1 MSGVFLTECWILPN
15 ISYLNITVFI
25 LHLESKG
32 SFKLLTYFSA
42 KSKCLLLAFL
52 LIICFSTSVFSKNF
66 TLSKIASLSKPWGM
80 SFIGDEEVIVTERT
94 GKIKLINL
102 KNGAVSEVIHN
113 LNYKTIGQGGLLDI
127 IFKDGY
133 IWVSYTQKIGIFRYG
148 TSIAKGKFNRKEINF
163 INIFQQNSANNSGQ
177 HFGGRLLIEGKYL
190 FLTVGERGL
199 GRVAQDP
206 KKHPGSIIRI
216 HLDGSI
222 PSDNPHFVSNSDWG
236 PAVFQ
241 IGVRNPQGMT
251 ISPNDEKIFISNHG
265 AKGGD
270 WIGEIKKGGNFGWN
284 ILGWGG
290 VNYDG
295 SQIGPKW
302 KEGFSKPLKYWTP
315 SIGVSA
321 LAFYTGPEFTEW
333 NNNILIASLRDKSL
347 RLLSNL
353 NSNIILE
360 EILFSGLIDRIRDIE
375 IDKNT
380 GKIFLLSEKYFSETG
395 PEEDGLWILEKK

>member
-1 MSGVFLTECWILPN
+1 MDFL
-15 ISYLNITVFI
+15 
-25 LHLESKG
+25 
-32 SFKLLTYFSA
+32 KLLTYLSIKIKILF
-42 KSKCLLLAFL
+42 LAFV
-52 LIICFSTSVFSKNF
+52 LIIYCSSSVFSKDF
-66 TLSKIASLSKPWGM
+66 TVSKIASLSKPWGM
-80 SFIGDEEVIVTERT
+80 SFIGDKELVVTERT
-94 GKIKLINL
+94 GKIKLIDL
-102 KNGAVSEVIHN
+102 KNGSVSEIAHN
-113 LNYKTIGQGGLLDI
+113 LNYKTIGQGGLFDI

-133 IWVSYTQKIGIFRYG
+133 IWVSYTEKIGIFRYG
-148 TSIAKGKFNRKEINF
+148 TSIAKGKFNRTKISF
-163 INIFQQNSANNSGQ
+163 SNIFQQNSPNNSGQ
-177 HFGGRLLIEGKYL
+177 HFGGRLLIKGHYL

-236 PAVFQ
+236 PEVFQ

-251 ISPNDEKIFISNHG
+251 ISPTNEKIFISNHG

-321 LAFYTGPEFTEW
+321 LAFYNGTEFTEW
-333 NNNILIASLRDKSL
+333 NNNILIASLKDKSL

-360 EILFSGLIDRIRDIE
+360 EIIFGGLIDRIRDIE

-395 PEEDGLWILEKK
+395 PEEDGLWILENK